1 VLTTSPATSAVRLR
15 VERRERFAGV
25 DGDPQLESVGL
36 VPGPVADCQRRPH
49 RPFWVVFVRYGRSEH
64 GHHRVAD
71 ELLDR
76 PAEVLE
82 LLPNACVVRAEQ
94 ADDVF
99 GIHLLGARGEAD
111 QVGEEDGDDLAL
123 LARCCHGLSLGGQ
136 RPAASAG

>member
-1 VLTTSPATSAVRLR
+1 M
-15 VERRERFAGV
+15 
-25 DGDPQLESVGL
+25 
-36 VPGPVADCQRRPH
+36 
-49 RPFWVVFVRYGRSEH
+49 RYGRSEH

-94 ADDVF
+94 PDDVL
-99 GIHLLGARGEAD
+99 GIHLLGACREAD
-111 QVGEEDGDDLAL
+111 QVGEEDGYDLAL
-123 LARCCHGLSLGGQ
+123 LPRCCHGLSLGGQ